1 MIQGLIISS
10 LLFTGT
16 SAIAVG
22 VHKKEILSSLEEEP
36 PYVVEGPL
44 VSVVIPALEEE
55 KYLPNLL
62 ISLQNQTYRP
72 IEVLVV
78 DQSPPES
85 HDSTQEIC
93 LEYGATLVY
102 SPIANVARARNE
114 GAEAATSNMLVFTD
128 ADNVFTP
135 TAIENLVNALQRGY
149 VLANPVHCVYDDGP
163 YSIIS
168 LWANNWFKTRTLTT
182 CAVAV
187 WKDAFFQV
195 GGYDETCDPMLGCS
209 EDTKLGRDIA
219 QRFGVSSMKLVRDA
233 LVGTSARRRNKEG
246 LVPRW
251 KSRTVRVYVH

>member
-1 MIQGLIISS
+1 MIQGLIISG

-22 VHKKEILSSLEEEP
+22 VHKKEILRSLAEAP
-36 PYVVEGPL
+36 PYIVEGPL
-44 VSVVIPALEEE
+44 ISVIIPALEEE

-62 ISLQNQTYRP
+62 TSLQNQTYRP

-85 HDSTQEIC
+85 HDSTSEIC

-135 TAIENLVNALQRGY
+135 TCIENLVNALQEGY

-163 YSIIS
+163 YSVIS
-168 LWANNWFKTRTLTT
+168 LWANNWFKTNTRTT
-182 CAVAV
+182 CCIAI
-187 WKDAFFQV
+187 WKDAFFAV
-195 GGYDETCDPMLGCS
+195 GGYDENWDPMVRAG
-209 EDTKLGRDIA
+209 EDIKLGLAIA
-219 QRFGVSSMKLVRDA
+219 ERFGQSSMKLVRNA
-233 LVGTSARRRNKEG
+233 LVGTSARRKKAEG
-246 LVPRW
+246 LNPKW
-251 KSRTVRVYVH
+251 KSRAVRVYVH